1 MKKVKRVLVSFLIFV
16 MGMSL
21 SACTSNGTSVQKGET
36 SPGNEHIKSITAIT
50 EVFGDGQKITA
61 VAMEYDKDIDN
72 SKLTQSAFS
81 VSDMTITKVYANN
94 AAEKAS
100 QGTNGKYVII
110 ELSAN
115 ASTSGPNMGGT
126 PPNDQ
131 SAGGPPAGGP
141 PTGGAPAKAEL
152 KASVTQAEDIVTT
165 DGTKYT
171 ANSNEIVNDKI
182 INLVVDDFKQL
193 EFKDPTTGDTLKY
206 NLYIPKNYDKNKSYP
221 MVMFIHDSSVVSTET
236 TATLTQGN
244 GAVIWATPS
253 EQAKHECFVLAPQY
267 STTTANDNSET
278 TKDLDDTVDL
288 ISSLESQYS
297 IDKNRL
303 YATGQSMGGM
313 SSIAL
318 NIKYPDLF
326 AASMLVA
333 CQWDTTKVAPLAKDK
348 LWIIVSEGD
357 EKAFPGMN
365 DITSTLE
372 KDGAKISRAT
382 WNGRADAAEFASDVS
397 KMKSEGSNI
406 NYTVL
411 KKGTVVSEGQE
422 DNAINNHMS
431 TWKVAYNIEGVRDWL
446 FAQSK

>member
-1 MKKVKRVLVSFLIFV
+1 MKKVKKVLVSFLILV

-21 SACTSNGTSVQKGET
+21 SACTSNGTSVQKVET
-36 SPGNEHIKSITAIT
+36 SPGNEHIKSTTAIT

-61 VAMEYDKDIDN
+61 LAMEYDKDIDN

-110 ELSAN
+110 EVSAN

-126 PPNDQ
+126 PPTNQ
-131 SAGGPPAGGP
+131 SAGGSPTSGPPTGGPPAGGM
-141 PTGGAPAKAEL
+141 PAKAEL
-152 KASVTQAEDIVTT
+152 KASVIQAEDIVTT

-193 EFKDPTTGDTLKY
+193 EFKDPTTGDILKY

-253 EQAKHECFVLAPQY
+253 EQAKHECFVLAPQF
-267 STTTANDNSET
+267 STVTANDNSET
-278 TKDLDDTVDL
+278 TKDLDYAVDL
-288 ISSLESQYS
+288 IHSLESQYS

-333 CQWDTTKVAPLAKDK
+333 CQWDTAKVTPMATDK
-348 LWIIVSEGD
+348 LWIIVCDGD
-357 EKAFPGMN
+357 TKAYPGMN
-365 DITSTLE
+365 SITATLE
-372 KDGAKISRAT
+372 KEGAKISRAT
-382 WNGRADAAEFASDVS
+382 WNPESSTEEFATDVS
-397 KMKSEGSNI
+397 KMIAEGSNV

-411 KKGTVVSEGQE
+411 TGG
-422 DNAINNHMS
+422 NHMY
-431 TWKVAYNIEGVRDWL
+431 TWKKAYNIEGVRDWL
-446 FAQSK
+446 FTQSK